1 MNKFRLVIDG
11 KFIFFLTKKNYS
23 RVIGNTS
30 IVKAVTSI
38 IKTLEETTDK
48 GMLKQFDGFY
58 IQVNKES

>member
-23 RVIGNTS
+23 RVIG
-30 IVKAVTSI
+30 
-38 IKTLEETTDK
+38 TTDK